1 MTARVSTDGAH
12 GGLQALVLENELLRA
27 VVLPELGGKL
37 WQLTGLRTGQGVVGV
52 SRCRG
57 GGALAGR
64 RGRVSRSLVPKS

>member
-12 GGLQALVLENELLRA
+12 ESLQAVVLENELLRA
-27 VVLPELGGKL
+27 VVLPELGGEL
-37 WQLTGLRTGQGVVGV
+37 WQLTGLRTGQGVAGV

-64 RGRVSRSLVPKS
+64 RGRVTRSLAPTS